1 MAAAAPFYGLL
12 TRRVGAARL
21 EAALP
26 HLPLTEGNGRIL
38 DVGCGLT
45 DLAGRIGN
53 YVGCDRNA
61 EVLAAQRARFARGKS
76 GDFFEWDIAAGAA
89 PAELLARGPFEGIL
103 LLAVLEHLREP
114 AEALARL
121 TPLLAPSGRLIV
133 TTPHPSG
140 RWALEAGAAL
150 GLLSSHAHDE
160 HEALLGREALAE
172 AGRGAGLA
180 LVLYRRFL
188 LGMNQL
194 AVFSR

>member
-1 MAAAAPFYGLL
+1 VAGNGSFYGLL
-12 TRRVGAARL
+12 TRRVGGARL
-21 EAALP
+21 AAALP
-26 HLPLTEGNGRIL
+26 HLPAGAPVL

-45 DLAGRIGN
+45 DLAERIQD
-53 YVGCDRNA
+53 YVGCDRNPD
-61 EVLAAQRARFARGKS
+61 VLEAQREKFPERE
-76 GDFFEWDIAAGAA
+76 FFEWDIARGAA
-89 PAELLARGPFEGIL
+89 PPGLVGEGPFEGIL
-103 LLAVLEHLREP
+103 LLAVLEHVSEP
-114 AEALARL
+114 SEVLARL
-121 TPLLAPSGRLIV
+121 APLLAPGGRLIA

-160 HEALLGREALAE
+160 HEALLGREALAK
-172 AGRGAGLA
+172 AGRDAGLS